1 MRCSNFDQ
9 GTLYLHSLP
18 LSCSVRTACCNNQ
31 YRRPPEKK
39 KKKKKLVFEFCLLQA
54 MTQSL
59 LAAQHMATK
68 PKLLGYLKY
77 LLQVVVLMV
86 RTQVLASCCVDVL
99 LLLAS

>member
-31 YRRPPEKK
+31 YRQPPEKK
-39 KKKKKLVFEFCLLQA
+39 KKLFEFCLLLA
-54 MTQSL
+54 MAQSL
-59 LAAQHMATK
+59 LAAQHMGTK

-77 LLQVVVLMV
+77 LLQVVVVLMV